1 MAKVN
6 VKLNGLKDAVLAKI
20 TQAKLNEAAIIAAKE
35 MDRVKNEQTKRFKS
49 PAKGG
54 TWVNT
59 YNAKYAK
66 SQKKGIN
73 TVNLR
78 RNKPKSNSMEKT
90 TINVIG
96 KKAVIS
102 FQDAKKGVIFNYHHK
117 GTATGRKKRQIY
129 PTNLAQV
136 PDSVIKKAMEF
147 LSK

>member
-6 VKLNGLKDAVLAKI
+6 VKLRGLKDAVLSKI
-20 TQAKLNEAAIIAAKE
+20 SQAKLNEAAIVAAKE
-35 MDRVKNEQTKRFKS
+35 MDRIKNQETKRFKS
-49 PAKGG
+49 PAKNGK
-54 TWVNT
+54 WNNT
-59 YNAKYAK
+59 YNTNYAK
-66 SQKKGIN
+66 SQKKNIN
-73 TVNLR
+73 AVNLR
-78 RNKPKSNSMEKT
+78 RNKPKSNSIEKT

-102 FQDAKKGVIFNYHHK
+102 FQDARKGVIFNYHHK

-129 PTNLAQV
+129 PTNVSQV